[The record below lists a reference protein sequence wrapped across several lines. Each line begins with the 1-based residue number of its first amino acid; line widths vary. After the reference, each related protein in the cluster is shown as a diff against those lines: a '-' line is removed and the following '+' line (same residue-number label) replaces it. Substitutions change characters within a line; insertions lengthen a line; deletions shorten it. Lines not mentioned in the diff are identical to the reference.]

1 MAERLYL
8 LGCGGHGRVVL
19 DAALASGLVVTG
31 ILDPGLSPGCLVFG
45 VPVLGGDE
53 YLGQAEAERAG
64 LLNGV
69 GANPGVARRRGIYNS
84 LSPRHAFVGV
94 RHPGAL
100 INRPGE
106 IDVSAQVMAGAIV
119 QPGVV
124 IGPNGVVNTGASIDH
139 DSVLEAHVFISPRA
153 VLCGQV
159 HVGAGAFIG
168 AGAILMPGVRVGA
181 GAVIGAA
188 ALVNR
193 DVPAHAVV
201 AGVPAKKIGMSA

>member
-8 LGCGGHGRVVL
+8 VGCGGHGRVVL
-19 DAALASGLVVTG
+19 DAALACGLAVTG
-31 ILDPGLSPGCLVFG
+31 IIDPGLAPGSLVFG
-45 VPVLGGDE
+45 VLVLGGDD
-53 YLGQAEAERAG
+53 YLYQAEARAC

-69 GANPGVARRRGIYNS
+69 GANPNVARRRGLYDS
-84 LSPRHAFVGV
+84 LSVSHAFVGV

-106 IDVSAQVMAGAIV
+106 IDLSAQVMAGAIM

-124 IGPNGVVNTGASIDH
+124 IGPNAVINTGASIDH
-139 DSVLEAHVFISPRA
+139 DCVLQAHVFVSPRA

-159 HVGAGAFIG
+159 QVDEGAFIG

-181 GAVIGAA
+181 G
-188 ALVNR
+188 
-193 DVPAHAVV
+193 
-201 AGVPAKKIGMSA
+201 